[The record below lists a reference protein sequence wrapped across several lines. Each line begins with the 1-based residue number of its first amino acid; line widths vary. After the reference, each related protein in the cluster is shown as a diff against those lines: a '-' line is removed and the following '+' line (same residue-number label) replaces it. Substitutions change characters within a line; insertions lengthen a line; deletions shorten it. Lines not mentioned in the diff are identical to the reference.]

1 MSPLTR
7 CYSKATL
14 LSWLF
19 LISLCAPLGAQ
30 QSDFNKIKTPF
41 VLKNSW
47 VDQLNEKLKEDRQN
61 PSSKNAKSL
70 EYIQSVLPRLE
81 EEKDYES
88 LSYLLERNATI
99 LWSLRRDSL
108 ALVSAT
114 KSIETAKD
122 HLPTNHF
129 LLSRAYFRRGYIEH
143 KIANFYAAGSDLD
156 SAQAVY
162 KSSNNYD
169 STFYHDLIEYKYYA
183 YSYGEMNL
191 DTLTKYLDERME
203 ERLSKPKTNP
213 DDILYL
219 MNDYAKVYMQK
230 GDYAQALAYAI
241 EEVAYSKE
249 KYDSVLKSRYIDS
262 RFNLGNVL
270 YRMKDFERGLRVC
283 NELLDETENITKF
296 FGVLSPSETQS
307 VKGKII
313 GMKSLRAAILL
324 GLRKYEES
332 IKSLQEI
339 INTNSGDSR
348 FIIQQKINIA
358 NGLLSLEK
366 YDEAKVLIESILTEL
381 RPTFPNKQA
390 ESLFGVAGSL
400 YSELDKSDLSFDYYD
415 SAVRNSIP
423 EYYKSNI
430 LKFPEIKN
438 QKITI
443 DAMASLRDK
452 ARSLIRYYNQ
462 SLQDSLSVLLAAS
475 SYASNTHNLLMGSRQ
490 ELMRTEGKLFLSEN
504 FKSLYE
510 AGIEASYLMFNL
522 GSKKIGF
529 ENASEFFRLSKAV
542 LFLEQSG
549 EFGKIQNSN
558 VPQYLRSEFYQLK
571 TEIES
576 LNITFYSI
584 LDKSSPTSDSVGR
597 INNRL
602 LNASEKLKEL
612 KDSVSLFLVDQS
624 DDDNLVFKNQQL
636 DKTGRN
642 KAIIEFF
649 VGENQVFI
657 LGKSADKQVFE
668 RVNIDERFKKSFNDL
683 IVEVGNRPQLA
694 DYENKLKAFN
704 TNSYY
709 IYSVLLKPII
719 DQFDGTINDLTII
732 PDEYLSRLP
741 FETLITSKAENP
753 RSFKNLHYLI
763 NDYTINYQLSSNRD
777 FNKAIAKKAPKNL
790 IGIGYSQGDSD
801 SGFAALPGTDR
812 EIKFL
817 QSKIEGDYYLGN
829 EGSKSVFLK
838 TAKDYDV
845 LHLAIH
851 GVADSTGK
859 YESKLIFNGNDNIL
873 KTGDLYLAGLQARLA
888 ILSACESGVGEIN
901 RGEGAFSIAR
911 GFALVGV
918 PSIVMSLWSVNDKV
932 TSELMV
938 NTHKLLNERMPINMA
953 IAQTKRD
960 YLQKSDNYTAHPYYW
975 AAFISLGSPI
985 TIEDRNP
992 IWMNVVIIGSIA
1004 ALILLILMLW
1014 RKKKANQSPT
1024 FSLE

>member
-1 MSPLTR
+1 MSLLSR
-7 CYSKATL
+7 YYSNTTL
-14 LSWLF
+14 LSWL
-19 LISLCAPLGAQ
+19 LLLLLCAPLRAQ

-41 VLKNSW
+41 ELKNSW
-47 VDQLNEKLKEDRQN
+47 TDKLDEKILEDQQD
-61 PSSKNAKSL
+61 PSSMNAKSL
-70 EYIQSVLPRLE
+70 EYIESVLPQVE
-81 EEKDYES
+81 SAKDYES
-88 LSYLLERNATI
+88 LAFLLERKAAI
-99 LWSLRRDSL
+99 LGSLKRYSL
-108 ALVSAT
+108 ALASIT
-114 KSIETAKD
+114 KSIESAKE

-143 KIANFYAAGSDLD
+143 KIADYYAAGSDLD
-156 SAQAVY
+156 SAQTIY
-162 KSSNNYD
+162 RSSNNYD
-169 STFYHDLIEYKYYA
+169 SAFYEGLIEYKYYA

-191 DTLTKYLDERME
+191 DTLTKYLEQRMDHRLNKE
-203 ERLSKPKTNP
+203 EPNP
-213 DDILYL
+213 DEILYV
-219 MNDYAKVYMQK
+219 MNDFAKVYTQK

-249 KYDSVLKSRYIDS
+249 KYDSVAKSKYIDA

-270 YRMKDFERGLRVC
+270 YKMKDFQRGLKVC
-283 NELLDETENITKF
+283 NELINETKNITQF
-296 FGVLSPSETQS
+296 FGALTPSELRD
-307 VKGKII
+307 VENGII
-313 GMKSLRAAILL
+313 GVKSLRAANLL
-324 GLRKYEES
+324 GLNEYGEAV
-332 IKSLQEI
+332 KSLQEMI
-339 INTNSGDSR
+339 DAKSGESR

-358 NGLLSLEK
+358 NGLLGLGNFDDAKS
-366 YDEAKVLIESILTEL
+366 YIEAVLVEL
-381 RPTFPNKQA
+381 RPSFPNKQA
-390 ESLFGVAGSL
+390 ESLFSVAGTL
-400 YSELDKSDLSFDYYD
+400 YNTLDEYELSFDYYD

-423 EYYKSNI
+423 EYYKSDI
-430 LKFPEIKN
+430 LTFPEIKS
-438 QKITI
+438 QKLTI
-443 DAMASLRDK
+443 AAMSSLRDK
-452 ARSLIRYYNQ
+452 AISLIRYYNQ
-462 SLQDSLSVLLAAS
+462 SLHDSLSVLLAAS
-475 SYASNTHNLLMGSRQ
+475 SYASNTHNLLIGSRQ

-529 ENASEFFRLSKAV
+529 ENAAEFFRLSKAV

-549 EFGKIQNSN
+549 EFGKIQNSS

-571 TEIES
+571 TEIEN

-624 DDDNLVFKNQQL
+624 DEDNLIFKNNQP
-636 DKTGRN
+636 DKIAKN
-642 KAIIEFF
+642 KAVIEFF
-649 VGENQVFI
+649 VGETQIFI
-657 LGKSADKQVFE
+657 LGKTANKQFFE
-668 RVNIDERFKKSFNDL
+668 RVDIDEIFNNSFNDL
-683 IVEVGNRPQLA
+683 ITEVGNRPQLA
-694 DYENKLKAFN
+694 DYDNKLKAFN

-709 IYSVLLKPII
+709 IYSLLLKPII
-719 DQFDGTINDLTII
+719 DQLNSRVNDITII

-741 FETLITSKAENP
+741 FETLITSEVENP
-753 RSFKNLHYLI
+753 RSFKNLPYLI

-777 FNKAIAKKAPKNL
+777 FNKAVAKKATKNL
-790 IGIGYSQGDSD
+790 MGIGYSQGDND

-817 QSKIEGDYYLGN
+817 QSKIQGDYYLGN

-859 YESKLIFNGNDNIL
+859 YESKLIFNGEDNVL

-938 NTHKLLNERMPINMA
+938 NTHKLLNERVPINVA
-953 IAQTKRD
+953 IAETKRD
-960 YLQKSDNYTAHPYYW
+960 YLQKADNYTAHPYYW

-985 TIEDRNP
+985 TIEAKRP
-992 IWMNVVIIGSIA
+992 MWMNIVIITSIMT
-1004 ALILLILMLW
+1004 LILLLLMLW
-1014 RKKKANQSPT
+1014 RKKKANQPT
-1024 FSLE
+1024 GF

>member
-1 MSPLTR
+1 MSLLSR
-7 CYSKATL
+7 YYSNTTI
-14 LSWLF
+14 LSWLL
-19 LISLCAPLGAQ
+19 LIFLCAPLRAQ
-30 QSDFNKIKTPF
+30 QSDFNKVKTPF
-41 VLKNSW
+41 ELKNSW
-47 VDQLNEKLKEDRQN
+47 VDKFNEKLNEDKKDPTSQN
-61 PSSKNAKSL
+61 ARTL
-70 EYIQSVLPRLE
+70 EYIRSVLPQVE
-81 EEKDYES
+81 AAKDYES
-88 LSYLLERNATI
+88 LTFLLERNALI

-108 ALVSAT
+108 ALASAT
-114 KSIETAKD
+114 KSVETAKK
-122 HLPTNHF
+122 HLPSNHF

-143 KIANFYAAGSDLD
+143 KTDNFYSAGSDLD
-156 SAQAVY
+156 SAQTVY
-162 KSSNNYD
+162 RSSNNYD
-169 STFYHDLIEYKYYA
+169 SAYYETLIEFKYYA

-191 DTLTKYLDERME
+191 DTLTKYLEQRME
-203 ERLSKPKTNP
+203 TRLSKENSNP
-213 DDILYL
+213 DEILYV
-219 MNDYAKVYMQK
+219 MNDFAKVYMQK

-249 KYDSVLKSRYIDS
+249 KYDSVSKSKYVDS

-270 YRMKDFERGLRVC
+270 YRMKDFERGLKVC
-283 NELLDETENITKF
+283 DELINETKNITKF
-296 FGVLSPSETQS
+296 FGPLPANELIS
-307 VKGKII
+307 VRAKII

-324 GLRKYEES
+324 GLNEYEEA

-339 INTNSGDSR
+339 INTNPEESR

-358 NGLLSLEK
+358 NGLLGVGDYEK
-366 YDEAKVLIESILTEL
+366 AKSYIEDVLIEL
-381 RPTFPNKQA
+381 RPSFPNKQA
-390 ESLFGVAGSL
+390 ESLFSVAGSL
-400 YSELDKSDLSFDYYD
+400 YNRLDKLELSFDYYD

-423 EYYKSNI
+423 EYYKSDI
-430 LKFPEIKN
+430 LNFPEIKT
-438 QKITI
+438 QKLTI
-443 DAMASLRDK
+443 ATMTSLRDK
-452 ARSLIRYYNQ
+452 AISLISYYNQ
-462 SLQDSLSVLLAAS
+462 SLHDSLSVLLAAS
-475 SYASNTHNLLMGSRQ
+475 SYASNTHNLLMSSRQ

-510 AGIEASYLMFNL
+510 AGIEASYLMFKL
-522 GSKKIGF
+522 GNTKMGF
-529 ENASEFFRLSKAV
+529 ENAAEFFRLSKAV

-571 TEIES
+571 TEIEK
-576 LNITFYSI
+576 LNTTFYSI

-602 LNASEKLKEL
+602 LNASVKLKEL

-624 DDDNLVFKNQQL
+624 DDGNLVFKGESTDNAAS
-636 DKTGRN
+636 N

-649 VGENQVFI
+649 VGEDQIFL
-657 LGKSADKQVFE
+657 LGKSANKQIFE
-668 RVNIDERFKKSFNDL
+668 RVDIDELFKKSFSDL
-683 IVEVGNRPQLA
+683 IKEVGNRPNLS
-694 DYENKLKAFN
+694 DYNNKLKAF
-704 TNSYY
+704 TINSFY
-709 IYSVLLKPII
+709 IYNLLLKPIV
-719 DQFDGTINDLTII
+719 DQLDSKVNDLTII

-741 FETLITSKAENP
+741 FETLITSLVESP
-753 RSFKNLHYLI
+753 RSFKDLPYLI
-763 NDYTINYQLSSNRD
+763 NDFTINYQLSSNRD
-777 FNKAIAKKAPKNL
+777 FNKAASKKAIKNL
-790 IGIGYSQGDSD
+790 MGIGYSQGDSD

-829 EGSKSVFLK
+829 EGTKSVFLK

-859 YESKLIFNGNDNIL
+859 YESKLIFNGLDNVL
-873 KTGDLYLAGLQARLA
+873 NTSDLYLAGLQARLA

-938 NTHKLLNERMPINMA
+938 NTHKLLNEKVPINTA
-953 IAQTKRD
+953 IAQTKRE

-985 TIEDRNP
+985 TIEASNP
-992 IWMNVVIIGSIA
+992 AWLNIVIIVSISV
-1004 ALILLILMLW
+1004 LLLFLFLLW
-1014 RKKKANQSPT
+1014 KKKRKNT
-1024 FSLE
+1024 